1 MAALTATEICNL
13 ALLKV
18 GNSAGFLTD
27 LGSDNSAQADACNR
41 AYVPCRDELQEIFP
55 WSFTLTRA
63 ALAAS
68 PVAPAW
74 GYTTAFVKPPEF
86 LRLVSVEGQGA
97 QYEVEGDFILSDE
110 DAPFLVRYQRL
121 VTDTSKFPP
130 TWAQALA
137 YRIALEICPA
147 LAVSNT
153 RIETLASMYKQALAQ
168 AKRVDRMGISDRDP
182 LDGSWNDARL

>member
-18 GNSAGFLTD
+18 GNSAGFLTN
-27 LGSDNSAQADACNR
+27 LESDNSAAADACNR
-41 AYVPCRDELQEIFP
+41 AYAACRDELQEIFP
-55 WSFTLTRA
+55 WSFTLARA

-68 PVAPAW
+68 PTAPAW
-74 GYTTAFVKPPEF
+74 GYARAFTKPTGF
-86 LRLVSVEGQGA
+86 LRLVSVEGKDA
-97 QYEVEGDFILSDE
+97 QYEVEGDYILSDE
-110 DAPFLVRYQRL
+110 DAPFLVRYQQL

-130 TWAQALA
+130 TWTQALA
-137 YRIALEICPA
+137 YRIALEICPS

-153 RIETLASMYKQALAQ
+153 RIESLASMYKQALTQ
-168 AKRVDRMGISDRDP
+168 AKRADRMGISDADP